1 MFVWKKKKNKTHE
14 CAVMI
19 MSEVEEKTLFE
30 CDDFVIQWKVLRIH
44 NTRTRIQVSESE
56 LQECSV

>member
-1 MFVWKKKKNKTHE
+1 MF
-14 CAVMI
+14 

-44 NTRTRIQVSESE
+44 NTHTHIQVLESE
-56 LQECSV
+56 QECIV